1 MLNST
6 HSCSVCSQSTLTHN
20 NATVMNNYQLN
31 LGSLRLGSR
40 VGIMHCADGSLHYYL
55 DGVDQ
60 GVACS
65 SVPPGQ

>member
-1 MLNST
+1 MNS
-6 HSCSVCSQSTLTHN
+6 
-20 NATVMNNYQLN
+20 YQLN